1 MEYRRK
7 RNSGPDFIQRLQLV
21 LLAGCLLAVALLW
34 LAGCTQTDVEDG
46 TGTSGRGE
54 AEACFY
60 LNVLSNEMPLTRS
73 LTMTREGT
81 VETDSLP
88 QTRSVNPMPDQ
99 NEKKINS
106 LWVGQFDASGKR
118 IYSQYFGSMPDG
130 EFINLKLKVT
140 DTDCRVYFVTNT
152 GSLDSGSATEAEF
165 RSLSFAHALTNEGLP
180 ETGFCIMEGE
190 WTGIVSKGSNLTD
203 QISLVRLLAKISLTY
218 AIGGTDFTFTPE
230 AVRLCNV
237 PSHSRYVVPD
247 GQIDETGYS
256 TYAVT
261 QPEADEHGSRTVY
274 WYLPENRAGQA
285 TGADAV
291 ASEKQKT
298 GQGVSHATY
307 IEITGTATQ
316 RDVTYE
322 NVAIRLYPGED
333 ANDYTVGRNCY
344 YQMNI
349 TLTGIDVTDERV
361 VVNQVPGIDV
371 PAENIPAHRGGEKAD
386 IQVTA
391 RPGVEWYLDM
401 PNWLSV
407 LIDGTTTALPN
418 ARATHK
424 GPAVVKFTAVA
435 ANPYAEE
442 RSVDFPIGDQTMRIT
457 QDGSILEAAVE
468 SPMAAAIGSVGSHTF
483 RLTEGLAW
491 KATIMSD
498 WLEWNPGCGSAADSL
513 HSKATAIRLDVRAL
527 SSNPTD
533 TARIGRV
540 DLKGGY
546 AVKNDDYA
554 SLRQTL
560 MITQAG
566 STVVGQPV
574 TVPAEPATNLKG
586 KFTATKE
593 LPWDASILTGSNWFT
608 LSDMLGGSN
617 TTGSEQEITFYTTAV
632 NTSSANRTGTIQV
645 HAGNALTDE
654 EPGPTGSIIVN
665 QQGAKLEVSNG
676 VTILAAASNDNSS
689 TFKATK
695 GLSWNVSSNTA
706 WLTLTAPV
714 AGTDNTTGADQNIV
728 YSATQ
733 HPTPV
738 HLSQSGID
746 RIGTITV
753 KVGNAIGGSDAGLTK
768 TITVSQPAVKINY
781 AAHGMPLP
789 ATAGASYPTGSY
801 FLHFVGSV
809 GLPYLVTVPA
819 GSWLSLSGD
828 VSGTTNGDNHTYFHA
843 GVNPGGVRSATIT
856 LKIGNS
862 SWDVGISQSASVL
875 NPSTQS
881 INVGAAGVLNYR
893 VNVTATPG
901 LNWEVVNGSNLA
913 IASAHSKDAEGF
925 YINVSANTGAV
936 RSATMDVAGGN
947 HSKRITITQAA
958 GETPAVI
965 GNLQVCKTDAV
976 NADWNTANSACN
988 GSTAEGKG
996 GWRLPSK
1003 VELRTVYE
1011 NKSSL
1016 QSVSGFSPFG
1026 GQFYWC
1032 SDASSIFQNHH
1043 AVVDMRYNGGST
1055 EASDTSLV
1063 GVRCVRTR

>member
-237 PSHSRYVVPD
+237 PSHSRYVVSD

-457 QDGSILEAAVE
+457 QDGSILEDAGVK
-468 SPMAAAIGSVGSHTF
+468 SPMGAATGSIEQHAF

-498 WLEWNPGCGSAADSL
+498 WLEWNPRCGSAADSL

-527 SSNPTD
+527 SSNPAAA
-533 TARIGRV
+533 ARIGRV
-540 DLKGGY
+540 DLKGGH

-632 NTSSANRTGTIQV
+632 NTSSAIRTGTIQV

-654 EPGPTGSIIVN
+654 EPGPTGTIIVN

-676 VTILAAASNDNSS
+676 VTIPAAASSNNTSR
-689 TFKATK
+689 FKATK
-695 GLSWNVSSNTA
+695 GLSWNVSKNVD

-714 AGTDNTTGADQNIV
+714 AGTDNTTGANEQLS
-728 YSATQ
+728 YGATVN
-733 HPTPV
+733 PKEEIRKGV
-738 HLSQSGID
+738 
-746 RIGTITV
+746 ITV
-753 KVGNAIGGSDAGLTK
+753 KAGNAVGGTDAGLTK
-768 TITVSQPAVKINY
+768 TIEVTQSASRLDYY
-781 AAHGMPLP
+781 ANPGGNPTLP
-789 ATAGASYPTGSY
+789 ATAGTPHSSNIYNFTFSGTP
-801 FLHFVGSV
+801 
-809 GLPYLVTVPA
+809 GLDYTVTSNA
-819 GSWLSLSGD
+819 SWLTLSGNT
-828 VSGTTNGDNHTYFHA
+828 SGKTGAGLVAYFHT
-843 GVNPGGVRSATIT
+843 GVNPSPNTRSAVVSYKAGDIPVKT
-856 LKIGNS
+856 
-862 SWDVGISQSASVL
+862 VGVHQQGSVL
-875 NPSTQS
+875 TPSTQS
-881 INVGAAGVLNYR
+881 INVGAAAVVNYR

-913 IASAHSKDAEGF
+913 IASAHSKDAGGF
-925 YINVSANTGAV
+925 YINVSANTGAA

-947 HSKRITITQAA
+947 HSKRITITQAQGVDPNLVYGNMVLMSQSTTMTRSA
-958 GETPAVI
+958 GKSYCASIGGRLLNNSEMTHFMGNNASLPSDYQFTTGVHWTGDEIYDSNYGTTCPINFYFPGVYGRATPP
-965 GNLQVCKTDAV
+965 K
-976 NADWNTANSACN
+976 DWNNS
-988 GSTAEGKG
+988 
-996 GWRLPSK
+996 
-1003 VELRTVYE
+1003 Y
-1011 NKSSL
+1011 
-1016 QSVSGFSPFG
+1016 
-1026 GQFYWC
+1026 
-1032 SDASSIFQNHH
+1032 II
-1043 AVVDMRYNGGST
+1043 
-1055 EASDTSLV
+1055 
-1063 GVRCVRTR
+1063 RCVRSL

>member
-1 MEYRRK
+1 MEDRRK

-617 TTGSEQEITFYTTAV
+617 TTGSEQEIAFYTTAV
-632 NTSSANRTGTIQV
+632 NTSSAIRTGTIQV

-676 VTILAAASNDNSS
+676 VTIPAAASSNNTSR
-689 TFKATK
+689 FKATK
-695 GLSWNVSSNTA
+695 GLSWNVSKNVD

-728 YSATQ
+728 YSVTP
-733 HPTPV
+733 HPTPR
-738 HLSQSGID
+738 GAN
-746 RIGTITV
+746 RTGTITI
-753 KVGNAIGGSDAGLTK
+753 KVGNAVGGSDAGLTK
-768 TITVSQPAVKINY
+768 TISVSQSAFETHF
-781 AAHGMPLP
+781 AAYGMPLP
-789 ATAGASYPTGSY
+789 ATEAAPHPTGTY
-801 FLHFVGSV
+801 LLHFVGSV
-809 GLPYLVTVPA
+809 GLPYSVTVPA

-828 VSGTTNGDNHTYFHA
+828 VSGTTNGDNRTYFHT

-881 INVGAAGVLNYR
+881 INVGAAAVVNYR

-913 IASAHSKDAEGF
+913 IAYAHSKDAGGF
-925 YINVSANTGAV
+925 YINVNANTGAA

-965 GNLQVCKTDAV
+965 GNLQVCKTDAR
-976 NADWNTANSACN
+976 ADWYASYSLCNT
-988 GSTAEGKG
+988 STAEGYND
-996 GWRLPSK
+996 WRLPTTA
-1003 VELRTVYE
+1003 ELCTIHA
-1011 NKSSL
+1011 NKSSIEA
-1016 QSVSGFSPFG
+1016 VKGFEAFG
-1026 GQFYWC
+1026 LLYW
-1032 SDASSIFQNHH
+1032 SSEADPYLRDTHWTVDMKDGGINVTGDMDASN
-1043 AVVDMRYNGGST
+1043 
-1055 EASDTSLV
+1055 
-1063 GVRCVRTR
+1063 VRCVRNR

>member
-34 LAGCTQTDVEDG
+34 LTGCTQTDVEDG

-152 GSLDSGSATEAEF
+152 GSLDNGSATEAEF

-371 PAENIPAHRGGEKAD
+371 PTENIPAHRGGEKAD

-407 LIDGTTTALPN
+407 LIDGTTTAQPGE
-418 ARATHK
+418 RATHK

-498 WLEWNPGCGSAADSL
+498 WLEWNPKCGSEADSL

-527 SSNPTD
+527 SSNPAAA
-533 TARIGRV
+533 ARIGRV
-540 DLKGGY
+540 DLKGGH

-560 MITQAG
+560 EISQAG

-593 LPWDASILTGSNWFT
+593 LPWDASILTGSDWFT

-617 TTGSEQEITFYTTAV
+617 TTGSEQEIAFYTTAV
-632 NTSSANRTGTIQV
+632 NTSSAIRTGTIQV

-654 EPGPTGSIIVN
+654 EPGPTGTIIVN

-676 VTILAAASNDNSS
+676 VTLPAAASSNNTS

-706 WLTLTAPV
+706 WLTLATPV
-714 AGTDNTTGADQNIV
+714 AGTDNTTGVDEQLS
-728 YSATQ
+728 YGATVN
-733 HPTPV
+733 PKEEIRKGV
-738 HLSQSGID
+738 
-746 RIGTITV
+746 ITV
-753 KVGNAIGGSDAGLTK
+753 KAGNAVGGTDAGLTK
-768 TITVSQPAVKINY
+768 TIEVTQSASRLEYFANPGGN
-781 AAHGMPLP
+781 PTLP
-789 ATAGASYPTGSY
+789 AT
-801 FLHFVGSV
+801 VGTPHSSDIYNFTFSGTP
-809 GLPYLVTVPA
+809 GLDYTVTSNA
-819 GSWLSLSGD
+819 SWLTLSGNT
-828 VSGTTNGDNHTYFHA
+828 SGKTGAGLAAYFHT
-843 GVNPGGVRSATIT
+843 GVNPSPNTRSAVVSYKAGDIPVKT
-856 LKIGNS
+856 
-862 SWDVGISQSASVL
+862 VGVHQQGSVL

-881 INVGAAGVLNYR
+881 INVGAAAVVNYR

-925 YINVSANTGAV
+925 YINVSANTGAA

-965 GNLQVCKTDAV
+965 NGNLQVCKTDAGYTT
-976 NADWNTANSACN
+976 WSAAQLLC
-988 GSTAEGKG
+988 GGLTAENVS
-996 GWRLPSK
+996 GWRTPS
-1003 VELRTVYE
+1003 VSELQTIINSR
-1011 NKSSL
+1011 SSL
-1016 QSVSGFSPFG
+1016 VKVPGFNDLSRG
-1026 GQFYWC
+1026 YYW
-1032 SDASSIFQNHH
+1032 SNYS
-1043 AVVDMRYNGGST
+1043 NGGIDPYRVQNWPGY
-1055 EASDTSLV
+1055 ADAYIGLMDTNE
-1063 GVRCVRTR
+1063 GVRCVRNR

>member
-418 ARATHK
+418 VRATHK

-617 TTGSEQEITFYTTAV
+617 TTGSEQEIAFYTTAV
-632 NTSSANRTGTIQV
+632 NTSSAIRTGTIQV

-654 EPGPTGSIIVN
+654 EPGPTGTIIVN

-676 VTILAAASNDNSS
+676 VTIPAAASSNNTSR
-689 TFKATK
+689 FKATK
-695 GLSWNVSSNTA
+695 GLSWNVSKNVD
-706 WLTLTAPV
+706 WLTLAAPV

-728 YSATQ
+728 YSVTP
-733 HPTPV
+733 HPTPR
-738 HLSQSGID
+738 GAN
-746 RIGTITV
+746 RTGTITI
-753 KVGNAIGGSDAGLTK
+753 KVGNAVGGSDAGLTM
-768 TITVSQPAVKINY
+768 TISVSQSAFETHF
-781 AAHGMPLP
+781 AAYGMPLP
-789 ATAGASYPTGSY
+789 ATAGASYPTGTY

-809 GLPYLVTVPA
+809 GLPYSVTVPA

-828 VSGTTNGDNHTYFHA
+828 VSGTTNGDNRTYFHA

-862 SWDVGISQSASVL
+862 SWDVGISQSASTFGL
-875 NPSTQS
+875 ATTS
-881 INVGAAGVLNYR
+881 IAAPAAGGDYWIG
-893 VNVTATPG
+893 VNATPG
-901 LNWEVVNGSNLA
+901 LGYSISNQSNQG
-913 IASAHSKDAEGF
+913 IASVITLNPSSGF
-925 YINVSANTGAV
+925 TIRVNQNTGAA
-936 RSATMDVAGGN
+936 RSATITATSTGGG
-947 HSKRITITQAA
+947 HSGTVTVSQAA
-958 GETPAVI
+958 GETPAVV
-965 GNLQVCKTDAV
+965 GNLQVCKT
-976 NADWNTANSACN
+976 NAGPANWNACYSYCN
-988 GSTAEGKG
+988 TLTAEGYT
-996 GWRLPSK
+996 GWRLPTK
-1003 VELRTVYE
+1003 GEFRTIFA

-1016 QSVSGFSPFG
+1016 ESVSGFAAFA
-1026 GQFYWC
+1026 QMYWC
-1032 SDASSIFQNHH
+1032 SDAATVLQNGH
-1043 AVVDMRYNGGST
+1043 AIIDMKWNGGTS
-1055 EASDTSLV
+1055 EAEDTSPLN
-1063 GVRCVRTR
+1063 VRCVRNR

>member
-1 MEYRRK
+1 MEDRRK

-457 QDGSILEAAVE
+457 QDGSILEDAGVK
-468 SPMAAAIGSVGSHTF
+468 SPMGAATGSIEQHAF

-498 WLEWNPGCGSAADSL
+498 WLEWNPKCGSEADSL

-527 SSNPTD
+527 SSNPAAA
-533 TARIGRV
+533 ARIGRV
-540 DLKGGY
+540 DLKGGH

-560 MITQAG
+560 EISQAG

-593 LPWDASILTGSNWFT
+593 LPWDASILTGSDWFT

-617 TTGSEQEITFYTTAV
+617 TTGSEQEIAFYTTAV
-632 NTSSANRTGTIQV
+632 NTSSAIRTGTIQV

-862 SWDVGISQSASVL
+862 SWDVGISQSASTFGL
-875 NPSTQS
+875 ATTS
-881 INVGAAGVLNYR
+881 IAAPAAGGDYWIG
-893 VNVTATPG
+893 VNATPG
-901 LNWEVVNGSNLA
+901 LGYSISNQSNQG
-913 IASAHSKDAEGF
+913 IASVITLNPSSGF
-925 YINVSANTGAV
+925 TIRVNQNTGAA
-936 RSATMDVAGGN
+936 RSATITATSTGGG
-947 HSKRITITQAA
+947 HSGTVTVSQAA
-958 GETPAVI
+958 GGYII
-965 GNLQVCKTDAV
+965 GGVELLPHQPGNGTYYTATSSCASQGGRLPTISEL
-976 NADWNTANSACN
+976 NAFMAKNNELPSSLKFYNAEYWSSDISN
-988 GSTAEGKG
+988 GSGKVD
-996 GWRLPSK
+996 WRYTLVFPSL
-1003 VELRTVYE
+1003 ELRDIG
-1011 NKSSL
+1011 KDFPL
-1016 QSVSGFSPFG
+1016 I
-1026 GQFYWC
+1026 
-1032 SDASSIFQNHH
+1032 SI
-1043 AVVDMRYNGGST
+1043 
-1055 EASDTSLV
+1055 
-1063 GVRCVRTR
+1063 RCVRNI

>member
-1 MEYRRK
+1 MEDRRK

-371 PAENIPAHRGGEKAD
+371 PTENIPAHRGGEKAD

-407 LIDGTTTALPN
+407 LIDGTTTAQPGE
-418 ARATHK
+418 RATHK

-468 SPMAAAIGSVGSHTF
+468 SPAAIGSVGSHTF

-498 WLEWNPGCGSAADSL
+498 WLEWNPKCGSEADSL

-527 SSNPTD
+527 SSNPTA
-533 TARIGRV
+533 TARIGHV
-540 DLKGGY
+540 DLKGGH

-560 MITQAG
+560 EISQAG
-566 STVVGQPV
+566 ATVVGQPV

-593 LPWDASILTGSNWFT
+593 LPWDASILTGSDWFT

-617 TTGSEQEITFYTTAV
+617 TTGSEQEIAFYTTAV
-632 NTSSANRTGTIQV
+632 NTSSAIRTGTIQV

-654 EPGPTGSIIVN
+654 EPGPTGTIIVN
-665 QQGAKLEVSNG
+665 QQGAKLEVGNG
-676 VTILAAASNDNSS
+676 VTIPAAASSNNTSS
-689 TFKATK
+689 FKATK
-695 GLSWNVSSNTA
+695 GLSWSVSKNVD
-706 WLTLTAPV
+706 WLTLAAPV
-714 AGTDNTTGADQNIV
+714 AGTDNTTGANEQLS
-728 YSATQ
+728 YGATVN
-733 HPTPV
+733 PKEEIRKGV
-738 HLSQSGID
+738 
-746 RIGTITV
+746 ITV
-753 KVGNAIGGSDAGLTK
+753 KAGNAVGGTDAGLTK
-768 TITVSQPAVKINY
+768 TIEVTQSASRLDYY
-781 AAHGMPLP
+781 ANPGGNPTLP
-789 ATAGASYPTGSY
+789 ATAGTPHSPNTYY
-801 FLHFVGSV
+801 FTFSGTP
-809 GLPYLVTVPA
+809 GLDYTVTSNA
-819 GSWLSLSGD
+819 SWLTLSGNT
-828 VSGTTNGDNHTYFHA
+828 SGKTGAGLAAYFHT
-843 GVNPGGVRSATIT
+843 GVNPSPNTRSAVVSYKAGDIPVKTVGVHQQGSVLTISPETSLSVAAAGITNYRATVTSTSGLAWSVVSGNTGIVTVHSINNSGYSFNVSKNSGAARSATIT
-856 LKIGNS
+856 ITGGDHKKTLTINQAQGVDPNLVYGNM
-862 SWDVGISQSASVL
+862 VLMSQSTTMTRSAGKSYCASIGGRLL
-875 NPSTQS
+875 NNSEMTHFMDNNASLPSTYQFTTGTYW
-881 INVGAAGVLNYR
+881 VGEDIYDPFYGTTCPIRFSFPTYGN
-893 VNVTATPG
+893 ATPPE
-901 LNWEVVNGSNLA
+901 NWNDS
-913 IASAHSKDAEGF
+913 
-925 YINVSANTGAV
+925 YI
-936 RSATMDVAGGN
+936 
-947 HSKRITITQAA
+947 I
-958 GETPAVI
+958 
-965 GNLQVCKTDAV
+965 
-976 NADWNTANSACN
+976 
-988 GSTAEGKG
+988 
-996 GWRLPSK
+996 
-1003 VELRTVYE
+1003 
-1011 NKSSL
+1011 
-1016 QSVSGFSPFG
+1016 
-1026 GQFYWC
+1026 
-1032 SDASSIFQNHH
+1032 
-1043 AVVDMRYNGGST
+1043 
-1055 EASDTSLV
+1055 
-1063 GVRCVRTR
+1063 RCVRSL